1 MQEKYL
7 MQLAF
12 WLILRD
18 SIWTIITFLPS
29 FSKEYRTR
37 AEMHL
42 ADIYIASFPVRFLDE
57 QTLSFFLFAS
67 FFLLHLSLLEW
78 EERERDVGP
87 KNKSIILGR
96 LVHLFPTLHNIPL
109 GGLRTLFLL
118 IPLSLFRFILFL
130 SFFFTFALPVSPR
143 DRRLKPISGKIYI
156 YIYMCIGSK
165 RFASPWYKSLTT
177 AR

>member
-1 MQEKYL
+1 
-7 MQLAF
+7 
-12 WLILRD
+12 
-18 SIWTIITFLPS
+18 
-29 FSKEYRTR
+29 
-37 AEMHL
+37 MHL

-57 QTLSFFLFAS
+57 QTLSFFLFPS

-130 SFFFTFALPVSPR
+130 SFFLPSLFPYPR
-143 DRRLKPISGKIYI
+143 EI
-156 YIYMCIGSK
+156 
-165 RFASPWYKSLTT
+165 AV
-177 AR
+177 

>member
-1 MQEKYL
+1 
-7 MQLAF
+7 
-12 WLILRD
+12 
-18 SIWTIITFLPS
+18 
-29 FSKEYRTR
+29 
-37 AEMHL
+37 MHL

-57 QTLSFFLFAS
+57 QTLSFFLFPS
-67 FFLLHLSLLEW
+67 FFFSTCPCSNGK
-78 EERERDVGP
+78 RERDVGP

-156 YIYMCIGSK
+156 YIDIGSK
-165 RFASPWYKSLTT
+165 RFASPSYKSLTT